1 MRDRI
6 EDSNLVMRVAL
17 VAALVLLLMLLSW
30 GIAVSNALAAVAS
43 GGGLAMVIVI
53 GSSALLVPDYSRSQ
67 ATERTLRVASLMLEH
82 IHQGLDPSTA
92 DAICQLLLPETEA
105 IGIAITNTEQVLAYA
120 GDGPV
125 AFPPGSPNTVP
136 TREVLKSKRMETF
149 VSMDSSD
156 QRYRRLIL
164 GQDQKGSSF
173 GIIVPLLVRDNA
185 VGTIK
190 LYYRRGTQIDRTQL
204 AIARGLGELLSTQL
218 SSYELDRQAQLAAR
232 AEVKALQ
239 AQINPHF
246 LFNSLNTMAS
256 LTRTNPAKARELL
269 REFAVFYRRTL
280 ESTESLIPLKSE
292 LEQTRRYLKIERARF
307 GEDRIIETE
316 RLAPG
321 LDELMVPAFLV
332 QPIVENAVRHAMRD
346 EGPLHIDVRVGHHGN
361 DVLISVTDDGLG
373 MDEAVA
379 NRLLEQAKTI
389 TGSEKGAGIALRNV
403 TERLKHLFGPDSG
416 IEIMSKEGEGTC
428 VTLRLAG
435 AMAKLGDNRED
446 DGE

>member
-1 MRDRI
+1 MT
-6 EDSNLVMRVAL
+6 AL
-17 VAALVLLLMLLSW
+17 VVLENADLDAEVTVEEGDLDEVTWDSSIAGLKVGETLTVRDLL
-30 GIAVSNALAAVAS
+30 AC
-43 GGGLAMVIVI
+43 
-53 GSSALLVPDYSRSQ
+53 LLVPSGNDASYVLARFVGGGDWH
-67 ATERTLRVASLMLEH
+67 AFVDMMNERAAQLGCEGTHFANPC
-82 IHQGLDPSTA
+82 GLHDDNHYSTA
-92 DAICQLLLPETEA
+92 RDLVRIFEAALAYPEFEEIAGSESWDLPETS
-105 IGIAITNTEQVLAYA
+105 Q
-120 GDGPV
+120 
-125 AFPPGSPNTVP
+125 
-136 TREVLKSKRMETF
+136 
-149 VSMDSSD
+149 
-156 QRYRRLIL
+156 
-164 GQDQKGSSF
+164 
-173 GIIVPLLVRDNA
+173 
-185 VGTIK
+185 
-190 LYYRRGTQIDRTQL
+190 
-204 AIARGLGELLSTQL
+204 
-218 SSYELDRQAQLAAR
+218 
-232 AEVKALQ
+232 
-239 AQINPHF
+239 
-246 LFNSLNTMAS
+246 
-256 LTRTNPAKARELL
+256 NPA
-269 REFAVFYRRTL
+269 RTL

-307 GEDRIIETE
+307 GDDRIIETE